1 MYLAIHVL
9 MAYSSLVGQEHSSK
23 NKRSISLKTL
33 LLFSRLICSKFVG
46 LISDSQQVQIA
57 RILTDTWIPC
67 HSESTGY
74 SVHRIFP
81 KRLYPQTGYPVD
93 SVCRIPRMCDTEKVQ
108 VSAVSEVSMYHP
120 ACTILE
126 MDSSS
131 RG

>member
-57 RILTDTWIPC
+57 RILTD
-67 HSESTGY
+67 
-74 SVHRIFP
+74 RIH
-81 KRLYPQTGYPVD
+81 G
-93 SVCRIPRMCDTEKVQ
+93 VCRILSPQDFPKAP
-108 VSAVSEVSMYHP
+108 VSADWVSCRLSLQDTQNVRY
-120 ACTILE
+120 
-126 MDSSS
+126 
-131 RG
+131 